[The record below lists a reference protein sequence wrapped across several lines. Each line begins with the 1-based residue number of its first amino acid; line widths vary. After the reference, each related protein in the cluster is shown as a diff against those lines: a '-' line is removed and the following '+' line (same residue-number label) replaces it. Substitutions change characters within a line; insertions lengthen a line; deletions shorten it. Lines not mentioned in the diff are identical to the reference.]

1 MVLNKIGRTVGP
13 DEESVAK
20 QGTYEERSLWGFDSA
35 VDHYTS
41 GYNGAGVSAPGLES
55 GSQRSL
61 FGPYLHSGIHG
72 LGNTAP
78 LTAVGWSKGNE
89 LACPP
94 GR

>member
-1 MVLNKIGRTVGP
+1 MMHRLYRYSRYRDLIR
-13 DEESVAK
+13 
-20 QGTYEERSLWGFDSA
+20 A
-35 VDHYTS
+35 VDRYTS
-41 GYNGAGVSAPGLES
+41 GYNGAGVSAPSLES

-61 FGPYLHSGIHG
+61 FVGPYLHSGIHG

>member
-1 MVLNKIGRTVGP
+1 M
-13 DEESVAK
+13 
-20 QGTYEERSLWGFDSA
+20 GFGSPSSIVTQA
-35 VDHYTS
+35 
-41 GYNGAGVSAPGLES
+41 GYNGAGVGALASIS

-61 FGPYLHSGIHG
+61 FVGPYLHSGIHG
-72 LGNTAP
+72 LGNTAS

>member
-1 MVLNKIGRTVGP
+1 AVNFLAALVLYTV
-13 DEESVAK
+13 
-20 QGTYEERSLWGFDSA
+20 QGNQVEIVDHCSLWGFDSA
-35 VDHYTS
+35 VDRYTS
-41 GYNGAGVSAPGLES
+41 SYNGAGVSAPGLES

-61 FGPYLHSGIHG
+61 FVGPYLHSGIHG